1 MTNLYLIRHGEAISA
16 TQGIIGNSGLSPLG
30 ILQAERLR
38 DRLAATKEIK
48 ADILISS
55 TLHRAYQTA
64 QIVAPAFG
72 LPIVLD
78 DTIQEL
84 RPGEAEGMTIEE
96 YKEAFGEVDFEIDPY
111 HPMAPGGESWA
122 DFMLRVGSALH
133 RITHEHEGKTIVLF
147 CHGGVID
154 SSFLYFFQVSAWT
167 IPAAHFFTRNT
178 SITRW
183 RQDTIEGKG
192 KYWQLMKYNDAF
204 HLHDIGSRA
213 TIPWG
218 QLLPRPASDTD
229 RPTVPIQTEAERVN
243 DATTKE

>member
-1 MTNLYLIRHGEAISA
+1 LTNLYLIRHGEAISA

>member
-1 MTNLYLIRHGEAISA
+1 LTNLYLIRHGEAISA

-154 SSFLYFFQVSAWT
+154 SYFLYFFQVSAWT

>member
-1 MTNLYLIRHGEAISA
+1 LTNLYLIRHGEAINA
-16 TQGIIGNSGLSPLG
+16 LEGKIGNSGLSPLG
-30 ILQAERLR
+30 MIQAERLR

-55 TLHRAYQTA
+55 TLHRAHQTA
-64 QIVAPAFG
+64 QIVAPAFD

-96 YKEAFGEVDFEIDPY
+96 YKEAFGKVDFEVDPY

-133 RITHEHEGKTIVLF
+133 RITHEHAGKTIVLF

-154 SSFLYFFQVSAWT
+154 GSFLYFFKISSWT

-178 SITRW
+178 SITHW
-183 RQDTIEGKG
+183 QQGKMEDNK

-204 HLHDIGSRA
+204 HLHDIGSEA
-213 TIPWG
+213 TIPWR

-229 RPTVPIQTEAERVN
+229 RPTVPIQTEAERV
-243 DATTKE
+243 DDVTTQE